1 MPRSGWL
8 AVGAIAAAWAVP
20 VIGWSM
26 GLAGLMLAGAGLV
39 VAWWWSSRIST
50 RSSVVVIVGSALLL
64 MRLALGPGA
73 APPGD
78 VPDGKGPWTFEVEA
92 VGAARAGQQTAT
104 LRSRDGGETPFRV
117 AATLPAYPEL
127 IPGDR
132 PTIEGAIRPRPDSPY
147 GDYLERIGAIGTLT
161 ARSMT
166 VERPP
171 ADASRAIEAARQAA
185 ASALAAVLPEP
196 EAGLAAGILVGL
208 RDRVDRDLAAAFT
221 TAGVSHVVAISGWN
235 IAIVAAAVAA
245 MAGRM
250 RRRRRSILTMVAIVA
265 YVAFAGASASVVR
278 AGAMAGVVLLARES
292 GRAGRAA
299 AALAWAAV
307 ILLVADPGLIR
318 DAGFQL
324 SALATAGLI
333 AWATPLTG
341 WIDRVGRGHVPGWLA
356 ESLGVSL
363 AAQAAT
369 LPIVLASFGRLA
381 ILSPVVNLAVVPLVA
396 PAMAAGLVAMLGGFL
411 VLAGAP
417 SLVGSVLAAPGW
429 VSLRIMVA
437 IVDAMASLPF
447 ASITLPGPIASVT
460 AVATLAVIALAHVRW
475 RGRHIG
481 PAVAAAPPNPDQVPR
496 SKRPSARPSRL
507 PRLAAVTLVIT
518 VVVTGAVLV
527 SRSSG
532 VARVSVL
539 DVGQGDAILVE
550 GSRGGRLLID
560 GGPDPG
566 RLLVVLDQR
575 IPPWD
580 RRIDAVILSHPHEDH
595 VAGLARL
602 LDRYQVRRVFEPGM
616 RGPGPGYA
624 AWLARLASAGSPMR
638 LGLAAGDR
646 IAVDDIDLR
655 VLWPVR
661 GRVPLVPPDGG
672 TGINNVSVVLLGSVG
687 DYRFL
692 LAGDVEEAIDSSLLA
707 ESLPRLDLLKVAHHG
722 SRTATTQ
729 AFVDAVRPR
738 IAIASAGTGNPYGHP
753 ARATRERLSGADAR
767 VFRTDRDGTVA
778 VTFGAPEL
786 TVRAEGGRAVPASS
800 GRSVVD
806 RRSFAFLC
814 GIPAG
819 GLIPDPVP
827 SKQIAPVA
835 VRPGHTPSVGY
846 HPPDDD
852 PGARGRRLPPALPGS
867 PGLVHAA
874 RARGRGD
881 RGLPGGQDRGSGD
894 RGRSAR
900 GRGRGTAPRH
910 RQDRARRRSRPR
922 PPPWRRLGR
931 LADASGPP

>member
-1 MPRSGWL
+1 
-8 AVGAIAAAWAVP
+8 
-20 VIGWSM
+20 
-26 GLAGLMLAGAGLV
+26 
-39 VAWWWSSRIST
+39 
-50 RSSVVVIVGSALLL
+50 
-64 MRLALGPGA
+64 
-73 APPGD
+73 
-78 VPDGKGPWTFEVEA
+78 
-92 VGAARAGQQTAT
+92 
-104 LRSRDGGETPFRV
+104 V
-117 AATLPAYPEL
+117 AATLPAYPEV

-132 PTIEGAIRPRPDSPY
+132 LTIEGSIRPRPDSPY

-171 ADASRAIEAARQAA
+171 ADAPHAIEAARQAA
-185 ASALAAVLPEP
+185 ASALATVLPEP

-307 ILLVADPGLIR
+307 ILLVVDPGLIR

-381 ILSPVVNLAVVPLVA
+381 ILSPAVNLAIVPLVA
-396 PAMAAGLVAMLGGFL
+396 PAMAAGLVAMLGGFV
-411 VLAGAP
+411 VLSGAP
-417 SLVGSVLAAPGW
+417 PLVGSVLAAPGW

-447 ASITLPGPIASVT
+447 ASVTLPGPVASVT
-460 AVATLAVIALAHVRW
+460 AVATLAVIAVVHVRW
-475 RGRHIG
+475 RGRHPR
-481 PAVAAAPPNPDQVPR
+481 PAAVVEPPIPGLAPR
-496 SKRPSARPSRL
+496 TKRPSARPSRL
-507 PRLAAVTLVIT
+507 PRLAAMTLVIT
-518 VVVTGAVLV
+518 TAVTGAVLV
-527 SRSSG
+527 SRPSG

-646 IAVDDIDLR
+646 LAVDDIDLR

-661 GRVPLVPPDGG
+661 GRVPIVPPDGG
-672 TGINNVSVVLLGSVG
+672 TGINNVSVVLLGAVG

-692 LAGDVEEAIDSSLLA
+692 LAGDVEEAIDPSLLA
-707 ESLPRLDLLKVAHHG
+707 ERLPRLDLLKVAHHG

-753 ARATRERLSGADAR
+753 ARATLERLSVAGAR
-767 VFRTDRDGTVA
+767 VFRTDRDGSVA
-778 VTFGAPEL
+778 VTFGSPEL
-786 TVRAEGGRAVPASS
+786 TVRAEGGRAVPARS
-800 GRSVVD
+800 GRSAAD
-806 RRSFAFLC
+806 RRAFAFLC
-814 GIPAG
+814 GVPAG
-819 GLIPDPVP
+819 GLVPDPRP
-827 SKQIAPVA
+827 ATIPPVA
-835 VRPGHTPSVGY
+835 VRPGRTASVGY

-852 PGARGRRLPPALPGS
+852 PGARGRRFPPAVPGS

-874 RARGRGD
+874 RARGRRG

-894 RGRSAR
+894 RGRSAPRR
-900 GRGRGTAPRH
+900 GSRAAPRH
-910 RQDRARRRSRPR
+910 RQDRAGGRSRSR

-931 LADASGPP
+931 LADATGPP